1 MKRICWITLLLLFFS
16 TKVSAAVYV
25 VHDME
30 ERIARSFVF
39 ELDRRL
45 LLDVPLVPVRSQV
58 FLQKTAQKLNDDDL
72 VVTVG
77 VQSSQRV
84 CSSLS
89 KGVVVA
95 VFIGKEE
102 FQKVQSDCSVP
113 SSAVYSGA
121 PLDTRFALLKAIWFD
136 RKPLAILHSDQLL
149 IDEESMMR
157 QAKEY
162 GFELN
167 FHQTELDRLS
177 VLKSV
182 NFALEESAMIFS
194 LVDSDLYQ
202 NALAQDILKLLF
214 YKRQVMVGPFLP
226 FVKAGALL
234 AIDSDTEVKLQ
245 VLTNHITVWHSSRV
259 LLPSQYPDK
268 LRVSFNPHLIKAYG
282 IVPPSAAFLRDEYGL
297 CSDTECE

>member
-1 MKRICWITLLLLFFS
+1 MKRIFWITLLLLFSF

-30 ERIARSFVF
+30 ERVARSFVF

-45 LLDVPLVPVRSQV
+45 LLDVPLVPVRSHA
-58 FLQKTAQKLNDDDL
+58 FLKNSAQKLKENDL
-72 VVTVG
+72 IVTVG
-77 VQSSQRV
+77 AKSAQQV

-102 FQKVQSDCSVP
+102 FQKAQSDCSVP
-113 SSAVYSGA
+113 SSAVFSGA

-136 RKPLAILHSDQLL
+136 RKPLAVLHSNHLL
-149 IDEESMMR
+149 IDQESMSR

-182 NFALEESAMIFS
+182 NFVLEESAMIFS
-194 LVDSDLYQ
+194 LVDSELYQ
-202 NALAQDILKLLF
+202 NTLAQDILKLLF

-259 LLPSQYPDK
+259 LLPAQYPDK

-297 CSDTECE
+297 CSDTQCD